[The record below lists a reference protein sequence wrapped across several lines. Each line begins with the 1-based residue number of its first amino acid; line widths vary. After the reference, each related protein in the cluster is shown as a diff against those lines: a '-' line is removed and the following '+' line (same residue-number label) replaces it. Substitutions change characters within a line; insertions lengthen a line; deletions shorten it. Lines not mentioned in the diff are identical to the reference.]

1 MKTAPSAPSL
11 FGPEGNPTVL
21 PRLLQ
26 WSRYPGGLL
35 VETEKAQFIIGRE
48 DIDGLLRLGEL
59 IRVEFGAGVSGSC

>member
-1 MKTAPSAPSL
+1 MALSL
-11 FGPEGNPTVL
+11 ASPEGKPTVL
-21 PRLLQ
+21 PRMLQ